1 MATDPS
7 TWKLPRL
14 RIDRDGLWYHEDA
27 EVTHEGILASLREGL
42 LRDADG
48 HYLQIGPVRV
58 PVEVDDAPLVV
69 IRVEVDGDGLA
80 VILNDDTREP
90 LRPETLRLGSG
101 EVPYA
106 TVKDGRFQARFNRA
120 AAYQLL
126 QRLEDDP
133 GGGSPALVLGPRRW
147 VIPRVALGPP

>member
-14 RIDRDGLWYHEDA
+14 RIDRDGLWYHEDQ
-27 EVTHEGILASLREGL
+27 EVTHEGILATLREGL

-58 PVEVDDAPLVV
+58 PVEVDDAPLAVV
-69 IRVEVDGDGLA
+69 RAEDDGDGLA
-80 VILNDDTREP
+80 VILNDGSREP
-90 LRPETLRLGSG
+90 LRPETLRLGPG

-106 TVKDGRFQARFNRA
+106 TVKDGRFQARFSRA
-120 AAYQLL
+120 AAYQLM

-133 GGGSPALVLGPRRW
+133 DGGSVALVLGSRRW
-147 VIPRVALGPP
+147 VIPRVARG

>member
-1 MATDPS
+1 MTSDPS

-14 RIDRDGLWYHEDA
+14 RIDRDGLWYHDDV
-27 EVTHEGILASLREGL
+27 EVTHEGILATLRDGL
-42 LRDADG
+42 LHDADG

-58 PVEVDDAPLVV
+58 PVEVDDAPFVV
-69 IRVEVDGDGLA
+69 LRAEDEGDGLA
-80 VILNDDTREP
+80 VILNDGSREP
-90 LRPETLRLGSG
+90 LRPETLRLGPG

-126 QRLEDDP
+126 QRLAEDP
-133 GGGSPALVLGPRRW
+133 VSGGAALVLGARRW
-147 VIPRVALGPP
+147 TIPRVERA

>member
-1 MATDPS
+1 MVSDPS

-14 RIDRDGLWYHEDA
+14 RIDRDGLWYHDDV
-27 EVTHEGILASLREGL
+27 EVTHEGILATLRDGL
-42 LRDADG
+42 LHDADG

-58 PVEVDDAPLVV
+58 PVEVDDAPFVV
-69 IRVEVDGDGLA
+69 LRAEDEGDGLA
-80 VILNDDTREP
+80 VILNDGSREP
-90 LRPETLRLGSG
+90 LRPETLRLGPG

-126 QRLEDDP
+126 QRLAEDP
-133 GGGSPALVLGPRRW
+133 VSGGAALVLGARRW
-147 VIPRVALGPP
+147 TIPRVERA

>member
-1 MATDPS
+1 MASDPS

-14 RIDRDGLWYHEDA
+14 RIDRDGLWYHEDQ
-27 EVTHEGILASLREGL
+27 EVTHEGILATLREGL
-42 LRDADG
+42 LHDADG

-58 PVEVDDAPLVV
+58 PVAVDDAPLVV
-69 IRVEVDGDGLA
+69 IRAEEEGDGLA
-80 VILNDDTREP
+80 VILNDGSREP
-90 LRPETLRLGSG
+90 LRPETVRLGPG

-120 AAYQLL
+120 AAYQLM

-133 GGGSPALVLGPRRW
+133 GSGGAVLVLGSRRW
-147 VIPRVALGPP
+147 VIPRAGLGPP

>member
-1 MATDPS
+1 MASDPS

-14 RIDRDGLWYHEDA
+14 RIDRDGLWYHDDG
-27 EVTHEGILASLREGL
+27 EVTHEGILATLREGL
-42 LRDADG
+42 RRDADG

-58 PVEVDDAPLVV
+58 PVEVDDAPFVV
-69 IRVEVDGDGLA
+69 LRAEDDGDGLA
-80 VILNDDTREP
+80 VILNDGSREP
-90 LRPETLRLGSG
+90 LRPETLRLGPG

-126 QRLEDDP
+126 QRLAEDP
-133 GGGSPALVLGPRRW
+133 VSGGAALVLGARRW
-147 VIPRVALGPP
+147 AIPRVERA

>member
-27 EVTHEGILASLREGL
+27 EVTHEGILASLRDGL

-69 IRVEVDGDGLA
+69 VRVEADGEGLA
-80 VILNDDTREP
+80 VRREP
-90 LRPETLRLGSG
+90 LRPETLRLGPG
-101 EVPYA
+101 EIPYA
-106 TVKDGRFQARFNRA
+106 TVKEGRFQARFSRA

-133 GGGSPALVLGPRRW
+133 ESGSAALVLGPRRW
-147 VIPRVALGPP
+147 IIPRVERG

>member
-14 RIDRDGLWYHEDA
+14 RIDRDGLWYHEDT
-27 EVTHEGILASLREGL
+27 EVTHEGILASLRDGL

-69 IRVEVDGDGLA
+69 VRVEADGEGLA
-80 VILNDDTREP
+80 VILNDGSREA
-90 LRPETLRLGSG
+90 LQPETVRLGPG

-106 TVKDGRFQARFNRA
+106 TVKEGRFQARFSRA

-133 GGGSPALVLGPRRW
+133 ESGRAALVLGPRRW
-147 VIPRVALGPP
+147 IIPRVERG

>member
-27 EVTHEGILASLREGL
+27 EVTHEGILASLRDGL

-48 HYLQIGPVRV
+48 HYLQIGAVRV

-69 IRVEVDGDGLA
+69 VRVEADGEGLA
-80 VILNDDTREP
+80 VILNDGRREA
-90 LRPETLRLGSG
+90 LQPETLRLGPG

-106 TVKDGRFQARFNRA
+106 TVKEGRFQARFSRA

-126 QRLEDDP
+126 LRLEDDP
-133 GGGSPALVLGPRRW
+133 ESGRAALVLGPRRW
-147 VIPRVALGPP
+147 IIPRVERG

>member
-14 RIDRDGLWYHEDA
+14 RIDRDGLWYHEDQ
-27 EVTHEGILASLREGL
+27 EVTHEGILATLRDGL
-42 LRDADG
+42 LRDAEG
-48 HYLQIGPVRV
+48 HYLQIGSVRV

-69 IRVEVDGDGLA
+69 IRAEDDAEGLA
-80 VILNDDTREP
+80 VILNDGSREP
-90 LRPETLRLGSG
+90 LRPETLRLGPG

-106 TVKDGRFQARFNRA
+106 TVRDGRFQARFNRA
-120 AAYQLL
+120 AAYQLM

-133 GGGSPALVLGPRRW
+133 PGGGVALVLGSRRW
-147 VIPRVALGPP
+147 VIPRVARG

>member
-1 MATDPS
+1 MASDPS

-14 RIDRDGLWYHEDA
+14 RIDRDGLWYHDDV
-27 EVTHEGILASLREGL
+27 EVTHEGILATLRDGL
-42 LRDADG
+42 LHDADG

-58 PVEVDDAPLVV
+58 PVEVDDAPFVV
-69 IRVEVDGDGLA
+69 LRAEDEGDGLA
-80 VILNDDTREP
+80 VILNDGSREP
-90 LRPETLRLGSG
+90 LRPETLRLGPG

-126 QRLEDDP
+126 QRLAEDP
-133 GGGSPALVLGPRRW
+133 VSGGAALVLGARRW
-147 VIPRVALGPP
+147 TIPRVERA

>member
-1 MATDPS
+1 MASDPS

-14 RIDRDGLWYHEDA
+14 RIDRDGLWYHDDV
-27 EVTHEGILASLREGL
+27 EVTHEGILATLRDGL
-42 LRDADG
+42 LHDADG

-58 PVEVDDAPLVV
+58 PVEVDDAPFVV
-69 IRVEVDGDGLA
+69 LRAEDEGDGLA
-80 VILNDDTREP
+80 VILNDGSREP
-90 LRPETLRLGSG
+90 LRPETLRLGPG

-126 QRLEDDP
+126 QRLAEDP
-133 GGGSPALVLGPRRW
+133 VSGAAALILGARRW
-147 VIPRVALGPP
+147 TIPRVERA

>member
-7 TWKLPRL
+7 AWKLPRL

-27 EVTHEGILASLREGL
+27 EVTHEGILASLRDGL

-69 IRVEVDGDGLA
+69 VRVEADGEGLA
-80 VILNDDTREP
+80 VILNDGSREA
-90 LRPETLRLGSG
+90 LQPETLRLGPG

-106 TVKDGRFQARFNRA
+106 TVKAGRFQARFSRA

-133 GGGSPALVLGPRRW
+133 ESRSAALVIGPRRW
-147 VIPRVALGPP
+147 IIPRMEGG

>member
-27 EVTHEGILASLREGL
+27 EVTHEGILASLRDGL

-69 IRVEVDGDGLA
+69 VRVEADGEGLA
-80 VILNDDTREP
+80 VILNDGRREA
-90 LRPETLRLGSG
+90 LQPETLRLGPG

-106 TVKDGRFQARFNRA
+106 TVKEGRFQARFSRP

-133 GGGSPALVLGPRRW
+133 ESGRAALVLGPRRW
-147 VIPRVALGPP
+147 IIPRVESG

>member
-14 RIDRDGLWYHEDA
+14 RIDRDGLWYHEDQ
-27 EVTHEGILASLREGL
+27 EVTHEGILATLREGL

-58 PVEVDDAPLVV
+58 PVEVDDAPFVV
-69 IRVEVDGDGLA
+69 IRAEEDGDGLA
-80 VILNDDTREP
+80 VILNDGSRES
-90 LRPETLRLGSG
+90 LQPETLRLGPG

-106 TVKDGRFQARFNRA
+106 TVKAGRFQARFNRP

-126 QRLEDDP
+126 QRLVEDPD
-133 GGGSPALVLGPRRW
+133 GGSVALVLGARRW
-147 VIPRVALGPP
+147 VIPRAERS

>member
-27 EVTHEGILASLREGL
+27 EVTHEGILASLRDGL

-69 IRVEVDGDGLA
+69 VRVEADGEGLA
-80 VILNDDTREP
+80 VILNDGSREA
-90 LRPETLRLGSG
+90 LQPETLRLGSG

-106 TVKDGRFQARFNRA
+106 TVKEGRFQGRFSRA

-133 GGGSPALVLGPRRW
+133 ESGRAALVLGPRRW
-147 VIPRVALGPP
+147 IIPRVERG

>member
-1 MATDPS
+1 MASDPS
-7 TWKLPRL
+7 TWKFPRL
-14 RIDRDGLWYHEDA
+14 RIDRDGLWYHEGA
-27 EVTHEGILASLREGL
+27 EVTHEGILASLRDGL

-69 IRVEVDGDGLA
+69 VRVEADGEGLA
-80 VILNDDTREP
+80 VILNDGSREP
-90 LRPETLRLGSG
+90 LQPEALRLGPG

-106 TVKDGRFQARFNRA
+106 TVKEGRFQARFSRA

-126 QRLEDDP
+126 QRLEEDP
-133 GGGSPALVLGPRRW
+133 DSGSAALVLGPRLW
-147 VIPRVALGPP
+147 IIPRVERG